1 MERDSYFCAWISGG
15 FLAAVTL
22 AALASPCR
30 GADLLAKFRQ
40 DYPRAS
46 EKLQESYSHVTVQ
59 TTERRTDRQGRF
71 MWSENCTY
79 LRNGLAFRKVATVTE
94 SGNARSGPAVG
105 YIAASGGTPA
115 KFFSMGKDPGQE
127 QYSLT
132 RFGAIDQSDFLAL
145 AQVSCRPLF
154 AAYCGDV
161 TVIRKFI
168 AFPYVHLV
176 SARERLLDGK
186 RVVEILVNETPT
198 QGAHSQLRLY
208 FQPDTWAF
216 AGWTQPVLGPHDKM
230 TDPHSNIELRIGYV
244 NGNSFE
250 LASIDRWEASTLSP
264 DRRTDELRISV
275 NSIQF
280 GSLPA
285 DQFTMGALGMDEP
298 GSTRV
303 GTSFHYFLLANALVL
318 IALAVCFSVL
328 ASKRRRRR
336 ALVSA
341 DGSAA

>member
-1 MERDSYFCAWISGG
+1 M
-15 FLAAVTL
+15 AVTF

-40 DYPRAS
+40 EYPKAS
-46 EKLQESYSHVTVQ
+46 EKIQESYSHVTVR

-71 MWSENCTY
+71 MWSENCIY
-79 LRNGLAFRKVATVTE
+79 LRNGLAFRKVATVIET
-94 SGNARSGPAVG
+94 GNARSSPAVG
-105 YIAASGGTPA
+105 YVAANGGTPA

-132 RFGAIDQSDFLAL
+132 RFGAIDQPDFLAL

-161 TVIRKFI
+161 TVIRELI
-168 AFPYVHLV
+168 GFPYVHLV
-176 SARERLLDGK
+176 SAKERSLDGN
-186 RVVEILVNETPT
+186 RVVEILVDETPAKGPPA
-198 QGAHSQLRLY
+198 QMRLY
-208 FQPDTWAF
+208 FKPDTWAF

-244 NGNSFE
+244 NGNSSE
-250 LASIDRWEASTLSP
+250 LASIDRWEAPTLSP
-264 DRRTDELRISV
+264 ERRTNELRIAV

-280 GSLPA
+280 GPLTA

-298 GSTRV
+298 GSTRA

-318 IALAVCFSVL
+318 IALAVCFTVL

-336 ALVSA
+336 VLASA
-341 DGSAA
+341 HESIA